1 MVNRII
7 ANAKTIIVN
16 RGQNVFGPIILSC
29 STAAKLPAVLV
40 NSAPMIEVLKIAHN
54 SLPTLSRDILK
65 SGKLNYVEFKF
76 SFVSVFQMS
85 TSYCVLS

>member
-7 ANAKTIIVN
+7 ENAKTIIVN

-29 STAAKLPAVLV
+29 STAANLPAVLV

-54 SLPTLSRDILK
+54 SLSTLSRDILK
-65 SGKLNYVEFKF
+65 AEKIELR
-76 SFVSVFQMS
+76 
-85 TSYCVLS
+85 